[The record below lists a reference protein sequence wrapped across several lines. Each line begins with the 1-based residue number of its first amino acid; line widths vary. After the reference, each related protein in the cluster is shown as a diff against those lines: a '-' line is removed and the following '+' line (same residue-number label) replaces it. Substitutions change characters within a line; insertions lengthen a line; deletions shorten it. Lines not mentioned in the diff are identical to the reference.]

1 MAGVPVVTDAPHGGP
16 ATPAFDWEA
25 LSRRLEAA
33 AALVALDRDD
43 PAAQER
49 LLTARAAALAG
60 TVAAP
65 AEAPAGGLEV
75 LAFRCGGERYAF
87 DAACVA
93 RVLPALPLTLLPGV
107 PEHIAGITM
116 WEGEVLA
123 VLDLRVLLA
132 LPLSELAEPGAY
144 IVLRGEDNRFA
155 VLADA
160 IDGTRHF
167 AHDAMG
173 HGLPMLADLDAS
185 YLLGVAL
192 DRTALLDARRLLADS
207 TLVVNADH

>member
-1 MAGVPVVTDAPHGGP
+1 MTDMPNDI
-16 ATPAFDWEA
+16 PAFDWAA

-33 AALVALDRDD
+33 AAALAALDRAD

-49 LLTARAAALAG
+49 LLADRAAALAAIA
-60 TVAAP
+60 AAP
-65 AEAPAGGLEV
+65 AQEPAGGVEV

-87 DAACVA
+87 DTAWVA
-93 RVLPALPLTLLPGV
+93 RVLPLLPLTLLPGV
-107 PEHIAGITM
+107 PDHVAGITM

-132 LPLSELAEPGAY
+132 LPLSELAEPGAL

-160 IDGTRHF
+160 IDGARRF
-167 AHDAMG
+167 APEDMG
-173 HGLPMLADLDAS
+173 HSLPMLADPDAS
-185 YLLGVAL
+185 YLLGVAR
-192 DRTALLDARRLLADS
+192 DRTALLDARRLLADT

>member
-1 MAGVPVVTDAPHGGP
+1 MTAAPSD
-16 ATPAFDWEA
+16 TPAFDWEA

-33 AALVALDRDD
+33 AAALAALDRVD

-49 LLTARAAALAG
+49 LLAERAAALASIAG
-60 TVAAP
+60 AP
-65 AEAPAGGLEV
+65 AQQAAGSVEV

-87 DAACVA
+87 DTAWVT
-93 RVLPALPLTLLPGV
+93 RVLPLLPLTLLPGV
-107 PEHIAGITM
+107 PAHVAGITM

-132 LPLSELAEPGAY
+132 LPLSELAEPGAL
-144 IVLRGEDNRFA
+144 IVLRGGDNRFA

-160 IDGTRHF
+160 IDGTRRF
-167 AHDAMG
+167 APGDMG
-173 HGLPMLADLDAS
+173 HSLPMLADPDAS
-185 YLLGVAL
+185 YLLGVAP

>member
-1 MAGVPVVTDAPHGGP
+1 MTA
-16 ATPAFDWEA
+16 AFDWEA

-33 AALVALDRDD
+33 AAGLAALDRAD
-43 PAAQER
+43 AGAQER
-49 LLTARAAALAG
+49 VLAERAAALAAAG
-60 TVAAP
+60 TAPAAAP
-65 AEAPAGGLEV
+65 PAGVDV

-93 RVLPALPLTLLPGV
+93 RVLPALPLTALPGV
-107 PEHIAGITM
+107 PDVVAGITM

-123 VLDLRVLLA
+123 VVDLRVLLA
-132 LPLSELAEPGAY
+132 LPVTALADAGAL

-160 IDGTRHF
+160 IDGTRRF
-167 AHDAMG
+167 PHDYLG
-173 HGLPMLADLDAS
+173 HDLPLLADPDAS
-185 YLLGVAL
+185 YLLGVAP

-207 TLVVNADH
+207 TLIVNTDHR